1 MHPSREDISNASK
14 LMRKWL
20 DLHHQGH
27 ENSDAQEQLM
37 KEVRVTLHKCPNL
50 APELNLP
57 PCTDCYNDLKSLVA
71 CGECQGRNDCSH
83 NAAFRVRKET

>member
-57 PCTDCYNDLKSLVA
+57 PCTDCTYLSQCYPIPPPYV
-71 CGECQGRNDCSH
+71 
-83 NAAFRVRKET
+83 TMI